1 MFITI
6 GDGLRINLN
15 LVKHIT
21 FDDPEDADTITCSFE
36 FIDGTMR
43 SGSISAQTLA
53 QIDLTFSSPRG

>member
-6 GDGLRINLN
+6 GDGVRINLN

-21 FDDPEDADTITCSFE
+21 CDEPEGDDTITCSFE

-43 SGSISAQTLA
+43 TGSVSTQALA
-53 QIDLTFSSPRG
+53 QIDLTFSSRRD